1 MTEKAQDS
9 KMQKTGRSIPSLQAQ
24 KPERKGS
31 HAFWRKLYIAILILT
46 VLLNGLSWCSTVFCD
61 IYVKYIFP
69 IWVNTY
75 GRFTGLFPFSVGEL
89 LICAGLGLVVLVMI
103 SCVLRLVAA
112 LRHWRKYSVFFR
124 KIMIF
129 FAWVL
134 LIVGLIMTLNCFLL
148 YHTSSF
154 SAKYLGGGQIV
165 GDSADISEFLRLR
178 NKVAAR
184 CNALSAQVERD
195 ERGYIAYTGSRS
207 ESGEDIDMQDK
218 AREAVRQLGEQ
229 YPQLAGYYPR
239 PKALL
244 SSDFMCQQ
252 YMLGWYFPFSME
264 ANYNDVAYVMNLPAT
279 MCHELAHLKGFI
291 YEDEANFIG
300 YLACI
305 RSDDVYFQYS
315 GYLSV
320 LGYLERDL
328 NQLKKQAPA
337 GYAQAVEQEG
347 FVALQDIVHQD
358 DTFVTKEE
366 WDRIEAKALFRTED
380 MSKAAETFV
389 DTTLKVN
396 GVKDGKI
403 SYSRVV
409 QLMLEYEAAENCFL
423 PLTS

>member
-1 MTEKAQDS
+1 
-9 KMQKTGRSIPSLQAQ
+9 MQKTGRSIPSLQVQ
-24 KPERKGS
+24 KPEHKGS
-31 HAFWRKLYIAILILT
+31 LAFSWKLYIAILILT

-61 IYVKYIFP
+61 IYVRYIFP
-69 IWVNTY
+69 LWINTY

-103 SCVLRLVAA
+103 SCVLRLIMVMGH
-112 LRHWRKYSVFFR
+112 RRKYSVFFR

-154 SAKYLGGGQIV
+154 SDKYLGGGQI
-165 GDSADISEFLRLR
+165 GGNSADISKFLRLR

-195 ERGYIAYTGSRS
+195 EKGYIVYTGSSS

-218 AREAVRQLGEQ
+218 AREAMRQLGEQ

-239 PKALL
+239 PKALR

-264 ANYNDVAYVMNLPAT
+264 ANYNDVAYVMNLPVT

-328 NQLKKQAPA
+328 NQLKKQAPT

-347 FVALQDIVHQD
+347 FVAFQDIVYED
-358 DTFVTKEE
+358 DMFVTKEE
-366 WDRIEAKALFRTED
+366 WDRIEAKALFRTETV
-380 MSKAAETFV
+380 SKAADTFV

-396 GVKDGKI
+396 GVTDGKV

-409 QLMLEYEAAENCFL
+409 QLMLEYEAAE
-423 PLTS
+423 TS